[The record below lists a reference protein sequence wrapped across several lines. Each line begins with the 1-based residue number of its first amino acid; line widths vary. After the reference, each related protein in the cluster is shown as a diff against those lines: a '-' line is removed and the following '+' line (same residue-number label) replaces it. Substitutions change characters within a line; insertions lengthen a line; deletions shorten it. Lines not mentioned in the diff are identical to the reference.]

1 MSPRTFLTTVLLAA
15 LALVADAADANDG
28 RVHLGFGELPGYT
41 AYGIAGQGYIDV
53 AAAASSRFDRTWVFI
68 EGNPNSQQL
77 HVARLFSSS
86 GLLDTG
92 FGPAMDGRRTVTLPA
107 PLAGPAVNG
116 AIAQD
121 DGMVLAFG
129 RLREP
134 IENDYAGFVCRFTA
148 SGALHASYG
157 SNGCVSIRSMVPDSE
172 SLEITDIAI
181 DASGRALLT
190 GFYYDRDLP
199 PPGVEHRFLARLTE
213 TGVLDFEFAGG
224 AGFITL
230 PPLIGD
236 ADYQRSVAVRI
247 DDQGRIV
254 LLSTV
259 SISFIAGDYDLL
271 LQRFD
276 DGGSPDPGFATNGA
290 RAIAFDLPGDL
301 ADSAHDLELLA
312 DGRILVLGRAS
323 SSEPQIALVRF
334 NADASEIDPAFNGGA
349 VRFEQQASALILS
362 ASELVVDDLGRSYVV
377 AEGGTFPLR
386 QQWVLRHREN
396 GMPDPDFGNN
406 GRSEITGQA
415 VTGDATLNAFKVIDA
430 TLVGRDRL
438 LVTCTLS
445 NEDFQDKR
453 AFHYALG
460 AEGLLRDSF
469 D

>member
-1 MSPRTFLTTVLLAA
+1 MSPRIALIPVLLAA
-15 LALVADAADANDG
+15 LGLAANFAEANDG
-28 RVHLGFGELPGYT
+28 QVHLGFGEVPGYT

-53 AAAASSRFDRTWVFI
+53 DASASSRFDRTWVFI

-107 PLAGPAVNG
+107 PLAGPALNG
-116 AIAQD
+116 AVAQD

-134 IENDYAGFVCRFTA
+134 IEGDYPGFICRFTA
-148 SGALHASYG
+148 SGALHAAYG
-157 SNGCVSIRSMVPDSE
+157 SDGCVVIRSMIDSSE
-172 SLEITDIAI
+172 FLEVTDVAV
-181 DASGRALLT
+181 DASGRAVLT
-190 GFYYDRDLP
+190 GYYYDRNLP
-199 PPGVEHRFLARLTE
+199 PPGVEHRFIARLTE
-213 TGVLDFEFAGG
+213 AGVPDFEFAGG
-224 AGFITL
+224 ATFRTL
-230 PPLIGD
+230 PPVIGD

-259 SISFIAGDYDLL
+259 SISFLGGDYDLL
-271 LQRFD
+271 LERFD
-276 DGGSPDPGFATNGA
+276 DGGSSDPGFGFTGV
-290 RAIAFDLPGDL
+290 RPIAFDLPGDFT
-301 ADSAHDLELLA
+301 DSASDLELLA
-312 DGRILVLGRAS
+312 DGRIVVLGRAS
-323 SSEPQIALVRF
+323 GTAPQIALVRF
-334 NADASEIDPAFNGGA
+334 DANASQIDPAFNAGN
-349 VRFEQQASALILS
+349 VRYEQQVSAISLDP
-362 ASELVVDDLGRSYVV
+362 SELVIDDLGRSYIV

-386 QQWVLRHREN
+386 QQWVLRHRVN
-396 GMPDPDFGNN
+396 GTPDPDFGSN

-415 VTGDATLNAFKVIDA
+415 LTGDATLNAFKVIDA

-438 LVTCTLS
+438 LVTSTLS

-453 AFHYALG
+453 AFHYALS

-469 D
+469 E